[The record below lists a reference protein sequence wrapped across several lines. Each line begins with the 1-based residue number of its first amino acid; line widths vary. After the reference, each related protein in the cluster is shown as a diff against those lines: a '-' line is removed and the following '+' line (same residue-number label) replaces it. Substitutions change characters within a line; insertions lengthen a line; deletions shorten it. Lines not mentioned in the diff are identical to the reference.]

1 MFKLINLII
10 YIFICYCIN
19 FASAH
24 AATCSISKAAIA
36 FGTMDTKKTIQES
49 TGNITIVC
57 SGMTG
62 DIIYSLA
69 LTNPDKNLSMSNG
82 KGGVLFY
89 QLYTSANY
97 VSVWSQ
103 NKVINGLIKNINGN
117 GSDTLPFYGRIIIQQ
132 NTSSG
137 NYTVFTNPP
146 LITLTY

>member
-1 MFKLINLII
+1 
-10 YIFICYCIN
+10 
-19 FASAH
+19 
-24 AATCSISKAAIA
+24 
-36 FGTMDTKKTIQES
+36 MDTKKTIQES

>member
-1 MFKLINLII
+1 MFVIVLILHPHMLLPVLFLKLRLPLALWIQ
-10 YIFICYCIN
+10 
-19 FASAH
+19 
-24 AATCSISKAAIA
+24 
-36 FGTMDTKKTIQES
+36 KKTIQES

-97 VSVWSQ
+97 ASVWSQ

-117 GSDTLPFYGRIIIQQ
+117 GSDTLPFYGRIIIRQ

>member
-1 MFKLINLII
+1 
-10 YIFICYCIN
+10 
-19 FASAH
+19 
-24 AATCSISKAAIA
+24 
-36 FGTMDTKKTIQES
+36 
-49 TGNITIVC
+49 
-57 SGMTG
+57 MTG

-97 VSVWSQ
+97 ASNWSQ
-103 NKVINGLIKNINGN
+103 NNVIKGLIKNINGN
-117 GSDTLPFYGRIIIQQ
+117 GSDTLPFYGRIVIRQ